1 MLLIGDLDTAVM
13 MSGAC
18 GSSIGAR
25 QGGARVVW
33 AANHVQR
40 CIDIHE
46 DNFPPDECESVC
58 QDLHLFNHAKMAR
71 HELLLA
77 SPVCR
82 VNSSASRPARA
93 KAAAA
98 AKAKDPGKRKLGSP
112 LASSHNSMG
121 ALPWAVMDAL
131 EVNRPRYFALENVS
145 EWATEWP
152 LYDLFIRMLRR
163 LGYKIT
169 QQVLDARDF
178 ELDAGR
184 FVPQQRERL
193 FVIGTLGRKPIRVRP
208 PKHPS
213 TWRPTPV
220 LDFIDW
226 DGGDWLDFSEA
237 GGDKFRAQLERAHS
251 EFGGGP
257 AFVNTV
263 EHRPIYDARVEPLR
277 TMTTQDQYRWVHRGR
292 FKYPT
297 AREGFN
303 LMGFPADFKVPA
315 HIERHRTIAWAMAG
329 DAVSPP
335 VMRVIVETIRGA
347 D

>member
-1 MLLIGDLDTAVM
+1 MLSGDLDAAVM

-40 CIDIHE
+40 CIDMH
-46 DNFPPDECESVC
+46 DANFPTDECESVC

-82 VNSSASRPARA
+82 VNSSASRPSRA
-93 KAAAA
+93 KAAAR
-98 AKAKDPGKRKLGSP
+98 AKQQDPTKRKQGSS

-131 EVNRPRYFALENVS
+131 EVNRPRYFALENVT
-145 EWATEWP
+145 EWASEWP

-169 QQVLDARDF
+169 QQTLDASAFALD
-178 ELDAGR
+178 ELGR
-184 FVPQQRERL
+184 TVPQQRERL
-193 FVIGTLGRKPIRVRP
+193 FVIGTLGRKAIRVRQ
-208 PKHPS
+208 PKRPAQ
-213 TWRPTPV
+213 WKPTPV

-226 DGGDWLDFSEA
+226 EGGDWQDFAEA
-237 GGDKFRAQLERAHS
+237 GGDKFRAQLERAHQV
-251 EFGGGP
+251 FDGGP

-263 EHRPIYDARVEPLR
+263 EHRPIYDARTEPLR
-277 TMTTQDQYRWVHRGR
+277 TMTTQDQYRWVYRGK

-297 AREGFN
+297 AREGFSI
-303 LMGFPADFKVPA
+303 MGFPDDFKIPE
-315 HIERHRTIAWAMAG
+315 HIERRRTTAWAMAG

-335 VMRVIVETIRGA
+335 VMRDIVQCIR
-347 D
+347 DSD